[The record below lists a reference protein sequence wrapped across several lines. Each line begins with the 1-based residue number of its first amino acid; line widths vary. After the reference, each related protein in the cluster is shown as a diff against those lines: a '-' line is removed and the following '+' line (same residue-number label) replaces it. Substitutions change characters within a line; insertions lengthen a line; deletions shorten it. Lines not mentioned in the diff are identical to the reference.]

1 MAGRIDTKNLDIY
14 GNKPI
19 PWTRARRQL
28 EGAVP
33 GPTRDAPR
41 TWLATTGPG
50 GRAHLAGVGALWAD
64 GRFYVV
70 SGPGTRKSKN
80 LARHPRCA
88 VAVNLPDLDVVIEGT
103 ARRVTDQKTLQRLAK
118 KYAAQG
124 WPASATKGAL
134 TADFSA
140 PSAGR
145 PPWYLYALTPSTA
158 FGVATAKPFGA
169 TRWRFSSSR

>member
-1 MAGRIDTKNLDIY
+1 MAGRIDRKNLDIY

-50 GRAHLAGVGALWAD
+50 GRAHLAGVGALWVD

-88 VAVNLPDLDVVIEGT
+88 VAVNLHDLDVVIEGT
-103 ARRVTDQKTLQRLAK
+103 ARRVTDQKTLKRLAK
-118 KYAAQG
+118 KYAA
-124 WPASATKGAL
+124 
-134 TADFSA
+134 
-140 PSAGR
+140 
-145 PPWYLYALTPSTA
+145 PWYLYALTPSTA